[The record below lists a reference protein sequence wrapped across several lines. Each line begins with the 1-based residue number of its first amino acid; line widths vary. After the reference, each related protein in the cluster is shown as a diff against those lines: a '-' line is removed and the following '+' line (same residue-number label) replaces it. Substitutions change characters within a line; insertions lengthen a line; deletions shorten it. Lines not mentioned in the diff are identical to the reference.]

1 MQSRALGKFTSYTT
15 ITSNMP
21 LPCLPVSFL
30 AACNRNVQ
38 IMFFS
43 ISIKGEIIFHIHI
56 QIKNEDHRKQSEKG
70 KERS

>member
-1 MQSRALGKFTSYTT
+1 
-15 ITSNMP
+15 MP